1 MVLEDP
7 SCTDAIINDWQTVLP
22 ATLKEWQI
30 EQKDLQSFFEDFRNN
45 LLQNHEVCHHA
56 VTHARPGMCHV
67 KIWHC
72 LLSTAWHIYAG

>member
-7 SCTDAIINDWQTVLP
+7 SCTDSIVNDWPKVLP

-45 LLQNHEVCHHA
+45 LLRNHEVCHQVHRDRDTSIF
-56 VTHARPGMCHV
+56 VLEP
-67 KIWHC
+67 
-72 LLSTAWHIYAG
+72 